1 MKSGG
6 ERSRGGEGKED
17 GEAVT
22 KRKNREGWKQSSV
35 LGNPRGSFEF
45 QTEDYFR
52 LVWPP
57 PRPSPAPPQSV
68 LMSLLLIPPWS
79 AVAQR
84 GSLVPKQISF
94 RDGWAAPS
102 AQPRAL
108 SHLPLVWWKP
118 RVGGWGG
125 RRFSRGHAQE
135 SGRSLAA
142 LSIIL
147 KPSRSGSD
155 HVRRGKTS
163 GCISTHKRRAPLRF
177 PSVSC
182 SHPVNFPRALFLL
195 SLRFSS
201 ASQAFLQVLP
211 FQQLNRNPLQPFSPH
226 SALLPS
232 TFPRRLFPLSVYDGH
247 VSWGRQLAGCRLA
260 AMATGTLPL
269 PKVSLATSS
278 LAL

>member
-1 MKSGG
+1 MYQ
-6 ERSRGGEGKED
+6 SRFLSVTD
-17 GEAVT
+17 G
-22 KRKNREGWKQSSV
+22 
-35 LGNPRGSFEF
+35 PR
-45 QTEDYFR
+45 
-52 LVWPP
+52 
-57 PRPSPAPPQSV
+57 
-68 LMSLLLIPPWS
+68 
-79 AVAQR
+79 
-84 GSLVPKQISF
+84 
-94 RDGWAAPS
+94 
-102 AQPRAL
+102 RAL
-108 SHLPLVWWKP
+108 SRELCHISRWCGES
-118 RVGGWGG
+118 REWGG
-125 RRFSRGHAQE
+125 EVAGGSVGDMH
-135 SGRSLAA
+135 RSLGEVCAA

-211 FQQLNRNPLQPFSPH
+211 FQHLNRNPLQPFSPH
-226 SALLPS
+226 SALAAL